1 MVIHPRNLNLG
12 ERILRFAEWP
22 PRGKQLVGPAAAAA
36 AAPRR
41 PPAGSPG
48 PPAAPGRPAG
58 STGPAAPLGPLLLP
72 GRPAGREHGRAL
84 ASFPSLLP
92 CTGRPRVGK
101 RGSPVSACEARPGP
115 HRSRPWGGR
124 TEGGTQVPVQPR
136 RRGPV
141 GTPEAPSAPSA
152 SRRTRS
158 EASLPPLGLHP
169 SGFCLAKAS
178 QPKKLPTAVSLTP
191 RGRSPPLSL
200 PFLPAA
206 Y

>member
-58 STGPAAPLGPLLLP
+58 STGPAAPPGPLLLP

-84 ASFPSLLP
+84 ASFPSPLP

-101 RGSPVSACEARPGP
+101 RGFPVSQCEARPGP

-124 TEGGTQVPVQPR
+124 TEGRTQVPDGAAPWAPPRPRLLLWRRGGRDR
-136 RRGPV
+136 RRSFPR
-141 GTPEAPSAPSA
+141 SA
-152 SRRTRS
+152 
-158 EASLPPLGLHP
+158 
-169 SGFCLAKAS
+169 F
-178 QPKKLPTAVSLTP
+178 TP
-191 RGRSPPLSL
+191 RVFVSPKPLSQKSSL
-200 PFLPAA
+200 LLCH
-206 Y
+206 